1 MHFYLNDSKKLKSKT
16 VIDMNLEPTPVYS
29 PTSKTQK
36 HRKRFGA
43 MILWVKVTEEKD
55 FSTKTGLFSLKS
67 FYCHGVMSFF
77 AETFHGGRCG
87 ASSNEKDLRKIFFS
101 KTD

>member
-1 MHFYLNDSKKLKSKT
+1 MHFYLNDSKKPKSKT

-67 FYCHGVMSFF
+67 LSVMELCPFLLKLF
-77 AETFHGGRCG
+77 MEVDGIMLFR
-87 ASSNEKDLRKIFFS
+87 
-101 KTD
+101 

>member
-55 FSTKTGLFSLKS
+55 FSTKTGLFSLTS
-67 FYCHGVMSFF
+67 FSVMVLCPFWLKF
-77 AETFHGGRCG
+77 CIEVDGIMLFR
-87 ASSNEKDLRKIFFS
+87 
-101 KTD
+101 